1 MLHALDKAYEDGDNM
16 NIAIAGASGFVG
28 SFLKEYFEEKAYQVM
43 DIPRATFL
51 DEHALQEVVNWAD
64 VVINLAGESI
74 LKRWSSSY
82 KRKLFES
89 RVKTTMLLVEAMN
102 RVDKEQLFISSS
114 AVGIYENN
122 LLCDEEDYIYG
133 ETFLSYMCQEWE
145 KEAERCQQRTV
156 IFRLGVV
163 LGDGGGA
170 LHKMMLPFKAGL
182 GGSIGD
188 GTQAFS
194 FVHIEDLARAYEHV
208 ILHDALQGVFNLSSP
223 KPSTNAKFSK
233 SLAKKLHRP
242 ALVPVPKI
250 ALKAVYGEGAQ
261 VLCKGQEVYPKR
273 LLESGFLFEYE
284 DAESVLEDLVL

>member
-1 MLHALDKAYEDGDNM
+1 M
-16 NIAIAGASGFVG
+16 NVAIAGVSGFVG
-28 SFLKEYFEEKAYQVM
+28 SFLKEYFLEREYQVVA
-43 DIPRATFL
+43 ISRATFSNQ
-51 DEHALQEVVNWAD
+51 EALEEIINWAD
-64 VVINLAGESI
+64 VVINLAGENI

-82 KRKLFES
+82 KRKLLES

-102 RVDKEQLFISSS
+102 RVEKEQLLISSS
-114 AVGIYENN
+114 AIGIYENN

-145 KEAERCQQRTV
+145 KEAKRCKQRTV

-163 LGDGGGA
+163 LGEGGA

-182 GGSIGD
+182 GGAIGD

-208 ILHDALQGVFNLSSP
+208 ILHDALEGVFNLSSP
-223 KPSTNAKFSK
+223 KPSTNAKFTK

-242 ALVPVPKI
+242 ALVPVPQI

-261 VLCKGQEVYPKR
+261 VLCEGQAVYPKR
-273 LLESGFLFEYE
+273 LLETGFSFEYE
-284 DAESVLEDLVL
+284 DAESALEDLVL

>member
-1 MLHALDKAYEDGDNM
+1 M

-28 SFLKEYFEEKAYQVM
+28 SFLKAYFVEKEYQVIA
-43 DIPRATFL
+43 IPRATFL
-51 DEHALQEVVNWAD
+51 DEDALQEIINWAD

-82 KRKLFES
+82 KKKLLQS
-89 RVKTTMLLVEAMN
+89 RVKTTMLLAEAMN

-114 AVGIYENN
+114 AIGIYENN

-145 KEAERCQQRTV
+145 KEAKRCHQRTV

-163 LGDGGGA
+163 LGDGGA
-170 LHKMMLPFKAGL
+170 LHKMMRPFKAGL

-188 GTQAFS
+188 GSQAFS
-194 FVHIEDLARAYEHV
+194 FVHIDDLARAYEHV
-208 ILHDALQGVFNLSSP
+208 ILHDALEGVFNLSAP
-223 KPSTNAKFSK
+223 KSSTNAKFTK

-242 ALVPVPKI
+242 ALVPVPQI

-261 VLCKGQEVYPKR
+261 VLCEGQQVYPKR
-273 LLESGFLFEYE
+273 LLESGFSFEYE
-284 DAESVLEDLVL
+284 DAQSVLEDLVE

>member
-1 MLHALDKAYEDGDNM
+1 M

-28 SFLKEYFEEKAYQVM
+28 SFLKTYFTEKEYQVIA
-43 DIPRATFL
+43 IPRATFL
-51 DEHALQEVVNWAD
+51 DENALQQVVNWAD

-82 KRKLFES
+82 KKRLLQS
-89 RVKTTMLLVEAMN
+89 RVKSTMLLAEAMN
-102 RVDKEQLFISSS
+102 HVQKEQLFISSS
-114 AVGIYENN
+114 AIGIYENDI
-122 LLCDEEDYIYG
+122 LCDEEDYIYG

-145 KEAERCQQRTV
+145 KEAKRCHQRTV

-182 GGSIGD
+182 GGAIGD

-194 FVHIEDLARAYEHV
+194 FVHIDDLARAYEHV
-208 ILHDALQGVFNLSSP
+208 IFHDALEGVFNLSSP
-223 KPSTNAKFSK
+223 KPSTNAKFTK

-242 ALVPVPKI
+242 ALVPVPPI

-261 VLCKGQEVYPKR
+261 VLCKGQAVYPKR
-273 LLESGFLFEYE
+273 LLESGFSFEYE
-284 DAESVLEDLVL
+284 DAESAIEDLVI